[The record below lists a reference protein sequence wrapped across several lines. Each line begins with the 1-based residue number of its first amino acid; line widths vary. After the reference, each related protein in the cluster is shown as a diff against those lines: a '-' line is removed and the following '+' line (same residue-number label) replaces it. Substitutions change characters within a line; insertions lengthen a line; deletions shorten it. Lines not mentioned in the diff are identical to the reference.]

1 MLFFWWKK
9 YESAWWASQISFFGT
24 VLVTV
29 TAIMTVPLVNINFPF
44 VPEWILIVIAV
55 STFSILKYLLNRLT
69 DRIAI
74 RTLEKKENRLKR
86 RTTVAQAPLQT
97 PATLTIIRD
106 SSPVAVLV
114 PTIIYLNNI
123 EVASIKN
130 GESVTI
136 PLKMKNNLLQTNSTV
151 GLSGRLEKYEF
162 VVQDGARG
170 TIHVKGGIFDKKN
183 VVWH

>member
-29 TAIMTVPLVNINFPF
+29 TAIMTVPLMNINFPS

-69 DRIAI
+69 DRIAN
-74 RTLEKKENRLKR
+74 RTIKKEANEQKR
-86 RTTVAQAPLQT
+86 WTATANVTLQT
-97 PATLTIIRD
+97 PASLTIIRD
-106 SSPVAVLV
+106 SSPVAALV

-136 PLKMKNNLLQTNSTV
+136 PLKMKNNLLQTNSVV
-151 GLSGRLEKYEF
+151 GLNGRLERYEF
-162 VVQDGARG
+162 AASDGARV

-183 VVWH
+183 VVCH